1 MLNYEKK
8 TFVVM
13 PCYKVRNK
21 VMTVLN
27 NKKLS
32 KIDKIVI
39 IDDQCPENTGF
50 FLKKKLKKNN
60 KYKIIIHKKN
70 QGVGGA
76 TITGMKYALKNK
88 FDMVIKVDG
97 DGQHNLSIIRN
108 FKKEILNNK
117 FDFCKGYRKLSL
129 KKRNM
134 PIIRLLGARSLTFLT
149 KLNSGNWNIKDPCH
163 GLIALRCDFLRK
175 INLNKIRKN
184 WPYFLIGGASL
195 THEQAI
201 EEVIKKNLDMVT
213 WARHILAN
221 PDFVSKLKNGE
232 KMLEMTNEMRIN
244 LQ

>member
-1 MLNYEKK
+1 MKKK
-8 TFVVM
+8 TCVVM

-97 DGQHNLSIIRN
+97 DGQHNLSIIKN

-184 WPYFLIGGASL
+184 YFFEQDMILNVIDFGGRIKQFKNEVHYGNESSSLNPLMSILPFLYYHLI
-195 THEQAI
+195 
-201 EEVIKKNLDMVT
+201 K
-213 WARHILAN
+213 
-221 PDFVSKLKNGE
+221 F
-232 KMLEMTNEMRIN
+232 
-244 LQ
+244 LQKFNK